1 MDSSSA
7 TSQASLSA
15 RLTLDLQWNI
25 LHCLGLQVWGGAGG
39 ILFLFIRKLIYQ
51 DFILLTSILT
61 SEIPLR
67 GSPNRPGQP
76 SHFILNLEVIK
87 YPTLVS
93 VGISSP
99 VLLKVTGP
107 LLTVL
112 TVNPKEGS

>member
-1 MDSSSA
+1 MEHSA
-7 TSQASLSA
+7 LP
-15 RLTLDLQWNI
+15 
-25 LHCLGLQVWGGAGG
+25 GAAGVGWGG

-67 GSPNRPGQP
+67 SSPNRPGQP